1 MSTEIKWHGKEAIDK
16 AIKALKVGI
25 DKTTSIGTIEAKTL
39 VNKDTTALQGS
50 IYPEPAK
57 INDQGQVEGVYG
69 PHRAANPASGEDVA
83 TYATYQEFDLGERMP
98 DGSTRDR
105 KGGKPYMRPSMRKA
119 ESVLMDNIV
128 KAYKGLS

>member
-1 MSTEIKWHGKEAIDK
+1 MELKWYGKEATDR
-16 AIKALKVGI
+16 AIKALKLGI

-57 INDQGQVEGVYG
+57 MNDDGQIEGVYG
-69 PHRAANPASGEDVA
+69 PHRAANPSSGEDVT
-83 TYATYQEFDLGERMP
+83 TYATYQEFDLGEQMP

-128 KAYKGLS
+128 KSYKGLS

>member
-1 MSTEIKWHGKEAIDK
+1 MEMKWYGKEATDK
-16 AIKALKVGI
+16 AIRALRLGI
-25 DKTTSIGTIEAKTL
+25 DKTTSIGTIEAKNL

-57 INDQGQVEGVYG
+57 LNDQGQVEGVYG
-69 PHRAANPASGEDVA
+69 PHRAANPASGEDVT

>member
-1 MSTEIKWHGKEAIDK
+1 MEMKWYGKEATDK
-16 AIKALKVGI
+16 AIRALRIGI
-25 DKTTSIGTIEAKTL
+25 DKTTSIGTIEAKNL

-57 INDQGQVEGVYG
+57 LNDQGQVEGVYG
-69 PHRAANPASGEDVA
+69 PHRAANPASGEDVT
-83 TYATYQEFDLGERMP
+83 TYATYQEFYLGERMP
-98 DGSTRDR
+98 DGSTRER

>member
-1 MSTEIKWHGKEAIDK
+1 MEMKWYGKEATDK
-16 AIKALKVGI
+16 AIRALKLGI
-25 DKTTSIGTIEAKTL
+25 DKTTSIGTIEAKNL

-57 INDQGQVEGVYG
+57 LNDQGQVEGVYG
-69 PHRAANPASGEDVA
+69 PHRAANPASGEDVT

-128 KAYKGLS
+128 KAYKGQS